1 MNRIELICQILREF
15 GLNPEV
21 EDSRV
26 FFKFELKTFYVDVHE
41 DTVDEIGEVHEDS
54 YIRVGFPHFY
64 LLEQDDI
71 MDALVVCSEVNR
83 SMRLIKT
90 FLSDEMDTICSSVDF
105 NYTSEDDLRNSLR
118 QALQALSQ
126 IKSWFYWRMAQMKK
140 DTEAE

>member
-26 FFKFELKTFYVDVHE
+26 FFKFELKTLLVDVQE
-41 DTVDEIGEVHEDS
+41 DTIDEVGEVHEDS

-64 LLEQDDI
+64 LLEQDEI

-105 NYTSEDDLRNSLR
+105 NYTSEDDLRNSL
-118 QALQALSQ
+118 QEALRALSQ